1 MLSMESK
8 REDTITI
15 HLGKVLSE
23 QEYKAVVDALIAFL
37 NKRFPNQNYNIAS

>member
-1 MLSMESK
+1 MESK